1 MKINSKNLLPFVQGY
16 FTTIGLKSE
25 ALSFFTSQRFGTGI
39 VLCLPDVCLLPG
51 NKPALSRSK
60 QTHIHVT
67 GDGRYFFFSSDVI
80 DNLNASSDDKRQSV
94 VVSKA
99 NIQHLNNRALTSFP
113 SMNNVNTYTHT
124 KVAYRA
130 NQDSQVQISKIRLDG
145 SDFISLR
152 RGLFTHDLLI
162 FLKYKNEDMFFAVGI
177 PAAFYQNVYEL
188 PSYGYLKHLESPG
201 NITIRNALKDIEE
214 TIDPGALITAPED
227 ISDIIY
233 QKLVDDAE
241 AEEDNDT
248 YVAEK
253 YEPPSTGRTTSSNRP
268 STNPRLGKAAI
279 KRNGYRCIFSTE
291 SQIHETFLKPD
302 GTMYMEVHH
311 LIPLEQQCNFDN
323 KLDTKANLVPVCP
336 LCHRK
341 LHHGRKVDIDEM
353 LSVLYAKRHE
363 LLAQSGLSITEDKL
377 KSYY

>member
-1 MKINSKNLLPFVQGY
+1 MLINSKNLLLLIHDY
-16 FTTIGLKSE
+16 FTTIGLKGE
-25 ALSFFTSQRFGTGI
+25 ALKFFTSQRFDSGI
-39 VLCLPDVCLLPG
+39 VLCLPDVCLLPK
-51 NKPALSRSK
+51 NKPAFSRSK

-67 GDGRYFFFSSDVI
+67 GDGRYFFFPPNVI
-80 DNLNASSDDKRQSV
+80 DHLKESSDDKHQSV
-94 VVSKA
+94 VVSVS
-99 NIQHLNNRALTSFP
+99 NIQHLNNRSLTSFP
-113 SMNNVNTYTHT
+113 SMNNVDTYTLT

-152 RGLFTHDLLI
+152 EGLFSHDLLI
-162 FLKYKNEDMFFAVGI
+162 FLKYKNQDMFFAVGI
-177 PAAFYQNVYEL
+177 PAAFYQDVYTL

-201 NITIRNALKDIEE
+201 SITIKNALKDIEE
-214 TIDPGALITAPED
+214 TIDPGALTTTPED

-233 QKLVDDAE
+233 QQLVDDAD
-241 AEEDNDT
+241 AEEDNDI

-253 YEPPSTGRTTSSNRP
+253 YESSFAGRNISSNRP

-279 KRNGYRCIFSTE
+279 KRGGYRCIFSTE
-291 SQIHETFLKPD
+291 SRIHETFLKPD

-353 LSVLYAKRHE
+353 LAALYAERHE
-363 LLAQSGLSITEDKL
+363 LLAQSGLSITEDTL

>member
-1 MKINSKNLLPFVQGY
+1 MKITSKTLLSFVHDY
-16 FTTIGLKSE
+16 FTTIDLENE
-25 ALSFFTSQRFGTGI
+25 ASRFFTSQNFDTGI
-39 VLCLPDVCLLPG
+39 VLCLPDVCLLSG
-51 NKPALSRSK
+51 NKPKSSRSK

-67 GDGRYFFFSSDVI
+67 GDGRYFFFPPNEI
-80 DNLNASSDDKRQSV
+80 DNLNALKNDKCQSI

-99 NIQHLNNRALTSFP
+99 NVQHLNNRTLTSFP
-113 SMNNVNTYTHT
+113 YMNNVNTYTYT

-145 SDFISLR
+145 PDFISLR
-152 RGLFTHDLLI
+152 RGLYTHDLLI
-162 FLKYKNEDMFFAVGI
+162 FLKYRNEDMFFAVGI
-177 PAAFYQNVYEL
+177 PAEFYQNVHEF

-214 TIDPGALITAPED
+214 TIDPGALITTPEE

-233 QKLVDDAE
+233 QQLVDDAD

-253 YEPPSTGRTTSSNRP
+253 YESSSAEKTISSNRP

-279 KRNGYRCIFSTE
+279 KRNGYRCIFSTD
-291 SQIHETFLKPD
+291 SQVHETFLKPD

-353 LSVLYAKRHE
+353 LSALYAERHE
-363 LLAQSGLSITEDKL
+363 LLTQSGLSITEDML

>member
-1 MKINSKNLLPFVQGY
+1 MIITSKNLLPLVHDY

-25 ALSFFTSQRFGTGI
+25 ALRFFTSQRFDTGI
-39 VLCLPDVCLLPG
+39 VLCLPDVCLLPK
-51 NKPALSRSK
+51 NKPTLSRSK

-67 GDGRYFFFSSDVI
+67 GDGRYFFFPSNMI
-80 DNLNASSDDKRQSV
+80 DNLDASSEDKHQTV
-94 VVSKA
+94 VVSEA

-113 SMNNVNTYTHT
+113 SMNNVTTYTLT

-145 SDFISLR
+145 SEFISLR
-152 RGLFTHDLLI
+152 EGLFTHDLLI

-177 PAAFYQNVYEL
+177 PAAFHQDVYEL
-188 PSYGYLKHLESPG
+188 PSYGYLEHLESPG
-201 NITIRNALKDIEE
+201 NITVRNALKDIEE
-214 TIDPGALITAPED
+214 SIDPGALITTPEA

-233 QKLVDDAE
+233 QQLVDDAD
-241 AEEDNDT
+241 AEEDTDT

-253 YEPPSTGRTTSSNRP
+253 FEPSSAGRTISSNRP

-279 KRNGYRCIFSTE
+279 KRNGYRCIFSTA
-291 SQIHETFLKPD
+291 SQLHETFLKPD

-353 LSVLYAKRHE
+353 LTTLYAERHE
-363 LLAQSGLSITEDKL
+363 LLAESGLVITEDML